1 MVKFGFFRPINVMF
15 LEGFQMEFSEKELHA
30 IAAAKKKVNT
40 ATLFR
45 VLLIIAILCAVA
57 LMFTGVV
64 IAEQII
70 YLAFAAVLL
79 ALALPQF
86 GPGPKYEELLN
97 ILESKARAQRSKT

>member
-1 MVKFGFFRPINVMF
+1 
-15 LEGFQMEFSEKELHA
+15 MEFSEKELLA
-30 IAAAKKKVNT
+30 IAAAKKKVKT

-45 VLLIIAILCAVA
+45 VLLVIVMLCAIV
-57 LMFTGVV
+57 LMFSGVV

-86 GPGPKYEELLN
+86 GPGPKYEELLK
-97 ILESKARAQRSKT
+97 ILESKANSQR

>member
-1 MVKFGFFRPINVMF
+1 
-15 LEGFQMEFSEKELHA
+15 MEFSEKELLA
-30 IAAAKKKVNT
+30 IAAAKKKVET

-45 VLLIIAILCAVA
+45 VLLVIVMLCAIV
-57 LMFTGVV
+57 LMFSGVV

-86 GPGPKYEELLN
+86 GPGPKYEELLK
-97 ILESKARAQRSKT
+97 ILESKANSQR